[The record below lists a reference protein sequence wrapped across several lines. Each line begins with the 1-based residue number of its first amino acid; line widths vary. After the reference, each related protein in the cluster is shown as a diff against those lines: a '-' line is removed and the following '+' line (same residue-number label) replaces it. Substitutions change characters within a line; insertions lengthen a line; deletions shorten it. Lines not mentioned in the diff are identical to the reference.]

1 VPRKRAVLK
10 SPCVQVLGDA
20 LLAAGEKKA
29 ARKAWRASLSRCH
42 INNMLRHLEC
52 RQF

>member
-1 VPRKRAVLK
+1 MLK

-29 ARKAWRASLSRCH
+29 AKKAWKASLSRYSIKNTCFDTLKVD
-42 INNMLRHLEC
+42 N
-52 RQF
+52 FSSF